1 MSTNYEGAIK
11 ISKSQ
16 NFCNRIEYSMFEV
29 AEGVLKEAGSVNYHA
44 KRADLARRVY
54 DSAELPSVVATMAK
68 AVCVGNLG
76 ILDPDSKDPDSPH
89 GVTDVQI
96 KAGVGAK
103 WNYVAGIDEA
113 TDTA

>member
-1 MSTNYEGAIK
+1 MSTNYEGAIR

-16 NFCNRIEYSMFEV
+16 NFCNRIEYGLFEV
-29 AEGVLKEAGSVNYHA
+29 AEDVLKEAGNTAYHT

-54 DSAELPSVVATMAK
+54 DSAELPNVVATMAK

-76 ILDPDSKDPDSPH
+76 LLDPDSKNPDSPH

-103 WNYVAGIDEA
+103 WNYVAGVDQA